1 MTMIL
6 TDSGLTSQNEPSSNS
21 DPNSNP
27 NSNHEEIEQLLNLL
41 PHSYRAPLH
50 GLNQLELLEIV
61 LDFGRLPE
69 ARLIGQTIPLSQNPV
84 RLAEIAHVTSRIGEF
99 GGDNRVGIPKTLHRI
114 SAIRNR
120 RGEIIGLTLR
130 VGRAVFGTI
139 DLIQDLLESGVNVLL
154 LGRPGVGKTTK
165 LRETSRLLADQL
177 HRRVIVV
184 DTSNEIGGDGDIPH
198 PAIGGARRMQVARP
212 EHQHAVMIEAV
223 ENHMPEVII
232 IDEIG
237 TQSEAAAARTIA
249 ERGVQLIGTA
259 HGTTLEN
266 LILNPTLSDLV
277 GGVHIVTLSDEEA
290 RRQRRPKTITERK
303 APPTF
308 DVVVELIGRDEV
320 LLHRS
325 TADAV
330 DLILL
335 GRTPRGER
343 RTRAT
348 TGEMQVHKLVEPHQK
363 APMLPVESIGRS
375 PMSAVSQS
383 GITRVYAYELDRDL
397 LERVIRNMRVS
408 AKSVRH
414 PENADLILAPR
425 ALASDPT
432 LAEMAQNT
440 DAALYLVRKD
450 NATSMRKALQDL
462 FSVIEGMDPDEVK
475 EAVQETEHALQRAM
489 SERITVEL
497 APRPASIR
505 RMQHRMIARYH
516 LDSES
521 VGSEPLR
528 HLVIHPHG
536 YSHAA

>member
-1 MTMIL
+1 MIL

>member
-1 MTMIL
+1 MNSI
-6 TDSGLTSQNEPSSNS
+6 DSHPANGDQ
-21 DPNSNP
+21 
-27 NSNHEEIEQLLNLL
+27 EIEQLLNLV
-41 PHSYRAPLH
+41 PAGYRAALEGINP
-50 GLNQLELLEIV
+50 LELLEIV
-61 LDFGRLPE
+61 LDLGRIPE
-69 ARLIGQTIPLSQNPV
+69 ARLVGKTITLSQVPV
-84 RLAEIAHVTSRIGEF
+84 RIGDIAHITSRIGEF

-130 VGRAVFGTI
+130 AGRAVFGTI

-177 HRRVIVV
+177 QRRVIVV

-198 PAIGGARRMQVARP
+198 PAIGSARRMQVARP
-212 EHQHAVMIEAV
+212 EHQHSVMIEAV
-223 ENHMPEVII
+223 ENHMPEVIV

-277 GGVHIVTLSDEEA
+277 GGVHTVTLSDEEA

-320 LLHRS
+320 LVHRS

-330 DLILL
+330 DQILL

-343 RTRAT
+343 RVRNTA
-348 TGEMQVHKLVEPHQK
+348 GEMQVHEPIEPRKQ
-363 APMLPVESIGRS
+363 APRLPVESIGRS
-375 PMSAVSQS
+375 PMSAVSQNTV
-383 GITRVYAYELDRDL
+383 TRVYAYELDRDL
-397 LERVIRNMRVS
+397 LERVIRNMQVA

-414 PENADLILAPR
+414 PESADLILAPR
-425 ALASDPT
+425 SHASDPA
-432 LAEMAQNT
+432 LAEMVQST

-462 FSVIEGMDPDEVK
+462 FSLMEGMDPSEVK

-489 SERITVEL
+489 SERVRVEL

-521 VGSEPLR
+521 VGTEPLR
-528 HLVIHPHG
+528 HLVIHPH
-536 YSHAA
+536 AA

>member
-1 MTMIL
+1 MTSPIEV
-6 TDSGLTSQNEPSSNS
+6 GLNN
-21 DPNSNP
+21 
-27 NSNHEEIEQLLNLL
+27 EEIEQLLSLL
-41 PHSYRAPLH
+41 PHHYRAALE
-50 GLNQLELLEIV
+50 GIDITELLEFV
-61 LDFGRLPE
+61 LDLGRLPE
-69 ARLIGQTIPLSQNPV
+69 ARLVHQTVQLSQTPV
-84 RLAEIAHVTSRIGEF
+84 RVGDITQIISRIGEF

-120 RGEIIGLTLR
+120 RGDIIGLTLR
-130 VGRAVFGTI
+130 VGRAVIGTI

-177 HRRVIVV
+177 NRRVIVV

-198 PAIGGARRMQVARP
+198 PAIGGARRMQVASPDR
-212 EHQHAVMIEAV
+212 QHSVMIEAV
-223 ENHMPEVII
+223 ENHMPEVIV

-277 GGVHIVTLSDEEA
+277 GGVHTVTLSDEEA

-320 LLHRS
+320 LVHRN

-330 DLILL
+330 DQILL
-335 GRTPRGER
+335 GRSPRGER
-343 RTRAT
+343 RLRSE
-348 TGEMQVHKLVEPHQK
+348 TGKMEVHEPIEPRRQ
-363 APMLPVESIGRS
+363 ASSLPV
-375 PMSAVSQS
+375 SAVSQE
-383 GITRVYAYELDRDL
+383 GLTRVYAYELDRDL
-397 LERVIRNMRVS
+397 LDRVIRNMRVE
-408 AKSVRH
+408 AKSVKH

-425 ALASDPT
+425 ALASDPQ
-432 LAEMAQNT
+432 LAELAQTT

-462 FSVIEGMDPDEVK
+462 FSVLEGMDPSEVK
-475 EAVQETEHALQRAM
+475 DAVQETEHALQRAM
-489 SERITVEL
+489 SEKITVEL
-497 APRPASIR
+497 APRPATIR

-516 LDSES
+516 LESES
-521 VGSEPLR
+521 VGTEPSR
-528 HLVIHPHG
+528 HLVIYP
-536 YSHAA
+536 HAA

>member
-1 MTMIL
+1 L
-6 TDSGLTSQNEPSSNS
+6 S
-21 DPNSNP
+21 D
-27 NSNHEEIEQLLNLL
+27 
-41 PHSYRAPLH
+41 
-50 GLNQLELLEIV
+50 
-61 LDFGRLPE
+61 
-69 ARLIGQTIPLSQNPV
+69 
-84 RLAEIAHVTSRIGEF
+84 IAHITSKIGEF

-139 DLIQDLLESGVNVLL
+139 DLIRDLLESGVNVLL

-165 LRETSRLLADQL
+165 LRETSRLLADRF

-198 PAIGGARRMQVARP
+198 PAIGGARRMQVPSPDR
-212 EHQHAVMIEAV
+212 QHAVMIEAV
-223 ENHMPEVII
+223 ENHMPEVIV

-237 TQSEAAAARTIA
+237 TQAEAAAARTIA

-277 GGVHIVTLSDEEA
+277 GGVHTVTLSDEEA

-308 DVVVELIGRDEV
+308 DVIVELVGRDEV
-320 LLHRS
+320 LVHRS

-330 DLILL
+330 DQILL
-335 GRTPRGER
+335 GRSPRGER
-343 RTRAT
+343 RMKTQ
-348 TGEMQVHKLVEPHQK
+348 TGEMEVQEPKPAHAR
-363 APMLPVESIGRS
+363 APSLPVGRS
-375 PMSAVSQS
+375 PLSAVPREAF
-383 GITRVYAYELDRDL
+383 TRIYAHELDRDL
-397 LERVIRNMRVS
+397 LERVIRNMRID

-414 PENADLILAPR
+414 PENADVILAPR
-425 ALASDPT
+425 ALASDPA
-432 LAEMAQNT
+432 LAAMAEST

-462 FSVIEGMDPDEVK
+462 FSIMEGMDPAEVK

-489 SERITVEL
+489 NEHIPVEL
-497 APRPASIR
+497 APRPGPIR
-505 RMQHRMIARYH
+505 KMQHRMIARFH

-521 VGSEPLR
+521 VGTEPTR
-528 HLVIHPHG
+528 HLIIHP
-536 YSHAA
+536 SAA

>member
-1 MTMIL
+1 VSCIPL
-6 TDSGLTSQNEPSSNS
+6 APALTSLIPMAT
-21 DPNSNP
+21 SNP
-27 NSNHEEIEQLLNLL
+27 PEAPEVLEVNAEIEQLLNLL
-41 PHSYRAPLH
+41 PHNYRVALGGIDPA
-50 GLNQLELLEIV
+50 ELLEIV
-61 LDFGRLPE
+61 LDLGRVPE
-69 ARLIGQTIPLSQNPV
+69 ARLLHQSVTLSQTPV
-84 RLAEIAHVTSRIGEF
+84 RIGDIAQVTSRIGEF
-99 GGDNRVGIPKTLHRI
+99 GGDNRVGIPRTLHRI

-139 DLIQDLLESGVNVLL
+139 DLIRDLLESGVNVLL

-165 LRETSRLLADQL
+165 LRETSRLLADKF

-184 DTSNEIGGDGDIPH
+184 DTSNEIGGDGDVPH
-198 PAIGGARRMQVARP
+198 PAIGGARRMQVASP
-212 EHQHAVMIEAV
+212 ERQHSVMIEAV
-223 ENHMPEVII
+223 ENHMPEVIV

-277 GGVHIVTLSDEEA
+277 GGVHTVTLSDEEA

-320 LLHRS
+320 LVHRN

-330 DLILL
+330 DQLLL

-343 RTRAT
+343 RVRGLG
-348 TGEMQVHKLVEPHQK
+348 GEMEIQESGSPQVR
-363 APMLPVESIGRS
+363 APRLPVG
-375 PMSAVSQS
+375 SAAVGKAEGS
-383 GITRVYAYELDRDL
+383 TVPKVYAYELDRDL
-397 LERVIRNMRVS
+397 LDRVIRNMRLD

-425 ALASDPT
+425 ALASDPALAQ
-432 LAEMAQNT
+432 LAEST

-462 FSVIEGMDPDEVK
+462 FSVMEGMDPGEVK

-489 SERITVEL
+489 NEHVMVEL
-497 APRPASIR
+497 APRPSSIR

-521 VGSEPLR
+521 VGTEPSR
-528 HLVIHPHG
+528 HLVIYPQ
-536 YSHAA
+536 AA